1 MSLRAP
7 APWPLPRPP
16 HLPCNYSTQVIMRS
30 RQQHGQGL
38 AAVVPPAPADTV
50 CAKQSG
56 AAASSSSS
64 SSTPQPGCPRLQ
76 AQRCDSAYIVPLSGS
91 SASSSCSD
99 CAALGGE
106 APALPCEPHGEQQ
119 PQQRNSQMQLNAAVE
134 EAASLRQQLA
144 AVLAQQQAEQQAAAR
159 LAAQLQ
165 ERAAQAVAAQR
176 RATVAE
182 ASSAAAEQRA
192 VQAEAEAERFWRL
205 LDLSHKASAGMAAA
219 AQQAAADSAAR
230 AAAAEEAC
238 AAAAARAGASEK
250 RAQQLEEQMERQR
263 GVIAMLANSRGTAFE
278 ERFHLQVGGLVLW
291 VWSLPPSLAG
301 AAGCLVVGL
310 MACAAGRL
318 TACLGTTGSATC
330 ACIMP
335 AAPVRPSL
343 CRRWSCAKC
352 SESGMMHTERPPT

>member
-7 APWPLPRPP
+7 APWPLPRPA
-16 HLPCNYSTQVIMRS
+16 HLPCNSSIQVIMRS

-38 AAVVPPAPADTV
+38 AAVVPPAPANTDV

-64 SSTPQPGCPRLQ
+64 SSNSALQPGCPRLQ
-76 AQRCDSAYIVPLSGS
+76 AQRCDSAFIVPLSGS

-99 CAALGGE
+99 CAALIGGE
-106 APALPCEPHGEQQ
+106 APAPQCQPLGEQRQ
-119 PQQRNSQMQLNAAVE
+119 PNSQMQLNAAAE

-176 RATVAE
+176 RAAAAE

-219 AQQAAADSAAR
+219 AQAAAADSAAR

-250 RAQQLEEQMERQR
+250 RAQQLEDQMERQR
-263 GVIAMLANSRGTAFE
+263 GVIAMLANSRGAAFE
-278 ERFHLQVGGLVLW
+278 ERFHLQVGGLVGDGFGLFL
-291 VWSLPPSLAG
+291 LPWQEQF
-301 AAGCLVVGL
+301 AAWWLV
-310 MACAAGRL
+310 
-318 TACLGTTGSATC
+318 
-330 ACIMP
+330 
-335 AAPVRPSL
+335 
-343 CRRWSCAKC
+343 
-352 SESGMMHTERPPT
+352 